1 MELRLTDQEHDLLLE
16 LLQEQ
21 HKHLLHEIAK
31 ADHYAFR
38 QALRD
43 RCTMLEGVLEKLR
56 APVHSAA

>member
-21 HKHLLHEIAK
+21 HKHLLHDIAK
-31 ADHYAFR
+31 ADHHQFR

-43 RCTMLEGVLEKLR
+43 RCTALEGVLEKLR

>member
-1 MELRLTDQEHDLLLE
+1 MELRLTDEEHELLLQ

-31 ADHYAFR
+31 ADHYQFR
-38 QALRD
+38 TALRD
-43 RCTMLEGVLEKLR
+43 RCTALEGVMEKLK